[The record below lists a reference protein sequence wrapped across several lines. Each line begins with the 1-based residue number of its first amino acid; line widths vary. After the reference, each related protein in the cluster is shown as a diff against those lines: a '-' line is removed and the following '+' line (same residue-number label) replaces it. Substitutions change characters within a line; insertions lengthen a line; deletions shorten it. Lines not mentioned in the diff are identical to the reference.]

1 MERKK
6 TSDWFGLIRGLWKSV
21 VFTAAFYT
29 AGILIF
35 SGLIHAG
42 LIPWTF
48 RSMLLY
54 ALSALAAFGAAA
66 VSTLFIRH
74 QRMPKGILSQVFFL
88 AVLLLTGMLAFEA
101 QTNWLSLGITA
112 LVMLLSAVLAILLFG
127 GGKKKKFKKNATIR
141 LKKR

>member
-1 MERKK
+1 M
-6 TSDWFGLIRGLWKSV
+6 I
-21 VFTAAFYT
+21 
-29 AGILIF
+29 
-35 SGLIHAG
+35 
-42 LIPWTF
+42 
-48 RSMLLY
+48 
-54 ALSALAAFGAAA
+54 
-66 VSTLFIRH
+66 
-74 QRMPKGILSQVFFL
+74 FL